1 MRRINGG
8 NTLTNEELHL
18 QVSLSHSYL
27 EVARAV
33 LLPSKAV
40 EHDRAKQL
48 DYPTLFSLLSV
59 TILYSYLSLE
69 SFINYH
75 FGDIHKQSILA
86 HDSIEELKKSKPN
99 EDLVPEFSSFYE
111 NYGKIPVEKLRLEL
125 KKKITELCNALGYSQ
140 LHDVNPKL
148 WQDFCDVLKPARDF
162 LVHPVPDPDIF
173 QERMSRMMSD
183 TPSGNYVEITTGI
196 IEHFYEQAEKTKP
209 SWLYKNE
216 FLQFEATRPI

>member
-1 MRRINGG
+1 M
-8 NTLTNEELHL
+8 TNEELRL
-18 QVSLSHSYL
+18 QISISHSYL

-40 EHDRAKQL
+40 ERDRAKQL

-69 SFINYH
+69 SFINFH
-75 FGDIHKQSILA
+75 FVNTYRHSIIV

-99 EDLVPEFSSFYE
+99 EELVPEFSSFYE
-111 NYGKIPVEKLRLEL
+111 NYGNIPLEKLRLGL
-125 KKKITELCNALGYSQ
+125 KKKITELCNAFGYSQ
-140 LHDVNPKL
+140 LYDVNPKL

-183 TPSGNYVEITTGI
+183 TPSGKYVEITIGI

-209 SWLYKNE
+209 SWLDKNE
-216 FLQFEATRPI
+216 FLQFEATRPN